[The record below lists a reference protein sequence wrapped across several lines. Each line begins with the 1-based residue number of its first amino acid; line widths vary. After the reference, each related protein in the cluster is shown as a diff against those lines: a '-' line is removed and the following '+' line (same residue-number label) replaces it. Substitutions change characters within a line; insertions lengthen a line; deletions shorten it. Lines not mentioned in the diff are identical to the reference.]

1 MAQDLLEE
9 KGRLEREY
17 ASDIAALTSALE
29 EEQEHRASL
38 EERLES
44 LDETNDEIIAKVIK
58 DKELFIAKYKL
69 MKKEKAEFVAAN
81 VRLQGE
87 FEQLDK
93 AHKALESEHS
103 LLLKSHEQQQTP
115 LTISNAASTSSPT
128 CDHANIIEENA
139 RLKDELAKVSS
150 PQKDK
155 PLYEVMKEQK
165 IQVGKEGL
173 GYVAKKK
180 KKNKSKKKAKPSQEK
195 KNDTS
200 SGEAARGN
208 STRSD
213 FAGPT
218 NPNYILYTDYYG
230 DIYAKYVGPYDGF
243 IAYSIWVPK
252 TLVTDQRGPI
262 AKWVPKTKQ

>member
-1 MAQDLLEE
+1 
-9 KGRLEREY
+9 
-17 ASDIAALTSALE
+17 
-29 EEQEHRASL
+29 
-38 EERLES
+38 
-44 LDETNDEIIAKVIK
+44 
-58 DKELFIAKYKL
+58 
-69 MKKEKAEFVAAN
+69 MKSY
-81 VRLQGE
+81 
-87 FEQLDK
+87 EQL
-93 AHKALESEHS
+93 
-103 LLLKSHEQQQTP
+103 QTL
-115 LTISNAASTSSPT
+115 LTISNAPSSSSPT

-150 PQKDK
+150 PQNDK

-165 IQVGKEGL
+165 IQIGKEGL

-180 KKNKSKKKAKPSQEK
+180 KKNKSKKKAKPSQKK
-195 KNDTS
+195 KNDTT
-200 SGEAARGN
+200 SGEATRGN

-252 TLVTDQRGPI
+252 TLVTNQRGPI